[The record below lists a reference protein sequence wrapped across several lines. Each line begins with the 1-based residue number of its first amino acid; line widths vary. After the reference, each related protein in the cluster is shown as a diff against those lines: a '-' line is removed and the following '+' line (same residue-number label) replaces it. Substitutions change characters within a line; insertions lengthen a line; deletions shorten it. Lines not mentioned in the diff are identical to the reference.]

1 MIHLVILALF
11 QSLQSSIVG
20 IYVSLAI
27 TLMLVAAITLL
38 IVWFIPMIDEL
49 KSLIVGLAVMVAIFI
64 WININLLP

>member
-11 QSLQSSIVG
+11 QSLQNNIVG

-27 TLMLVAAITLL
+27 TLVFVAAVTLL

-49 KSLIVGLAVMVAIFI
+49 KHLIVGLAVMAAIFI
-64 WININLLP
+64 WMNINLLP